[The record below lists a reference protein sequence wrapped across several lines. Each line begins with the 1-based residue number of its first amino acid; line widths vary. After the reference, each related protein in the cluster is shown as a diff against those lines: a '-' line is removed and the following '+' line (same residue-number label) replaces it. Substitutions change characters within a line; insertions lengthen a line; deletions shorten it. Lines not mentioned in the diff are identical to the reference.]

1 MRCLFLKHL
10 MPDNYGRMI
19 QSDHRS
25 EKVKG
30 KVMEFENMI
39 KLIQTVSASELDSF
53 CYEENGIRIK
63 CGKKSEKTVLTHESA
78 ENKEY
83 HDGMDA
89 GQAVRRKDCTDIA
102 SPLVGVFYEAP
113 AEGEEPFVQVGD
125 HVKKGQVLGI
135 IEAMKLM
142 NEIESD
148 ADGIV
153 REIRV
158 HNTDTVEYGQTL
170 FVIENA
176 NVEEV
181 AS

>member
-1 MRCLFLKHL
+1 MV
-10 MPDNYGRMI
+10 

-30 KVMEFENMI
+30 KAMEFENMI

-63 CGKKSEKTVLTHESA
+63 CSKKPEKTVMVREPA
-78 ENKEY
+78 ENKGYQGELN
-83 HDGMDA
+83 A
-89 GQAVRRKDCTDIA
+89 GKAVRSKNCTDIS

-148 ADGIV
+148 VDGIV

-158 HNTDTVEYGQTL
+158 HNTDIVEYGQPL
-170 FVIENA
+170 FVIENV